1 MFVSLIISTIWS
13 IYLGLHLLPLLQLN
27 VPDEFR
33 DRQAVARGWWHLAIS
48 QVLVLFLLV
57 CYCRAMLT
65 APGSVPDTPAWK
77 LGAQEASSDIFV
89 PLTQEVKNSGE
100 RRHCKWCLK
109 FKPDR
114 CHHCRV
120 CKMCILRMDHHCPW
134 IYNCVGFRNHKY
146 FFLLL
151 LYAAIDCHLITWT
164 MLESVKNSVD
174 SNTPFV
180 KMFLLLFGETLA
192 AFLGILVTV
201 FFGFHIWLM
210 VKAMTTIEFCEK
222 SMKKTGYNS
231 SVYDH
236 GLLGN
241 MQQVLGDNPLL
252 WLLPCSPPS
261 GKGLFFTKEMETGRG
276 HQKKAHHRSSY
287 GSSKRHSSGRSRRSA
302 CAGSTS
308 PPSSGPSAGEA
319 TLLLPRGADQC

>member
-120 CKMCILRMDHHCPW
+120 CRNCVLKMDHHCPW
-134 IYNCVGFRNHKY
+134 IMNCVGFRNHKY
-146 FFLLL
+146 FFLLVF
-151 LYAAIDCHLITWT
+151 YAVATCGFVGGTLVG
-164 MLESVKNSVD
+164 SVQQSVEQEMP
-174 SNTPFV
+174 SINR
-180 KMFLLLFGETLA
+180 FLLVLSLVLTFILGSLMLLF
-192 AFLGILVTV
+192 LV
-201 FFGFHIWLM
+201 FHTYLM
-210 VKAMTTIEFCEK
+210 LCAMTTIEFCEK
-222 SMKKTGYNS
+222 NATADPGRSARSAT
-231 SVYDH
+231 YD
-236 GLLGN
+236 LSFYGN
-241 MQQVLGDNPLL
+241 LTAVLGSKPFL
-252 WLLPCSPPS
+252 WLLPICPPDGDGISYYMPNPGDSVYRLRIGEVINRGSEADPEWTGDRRCS
-261 GKGLFFTKEMETGRG
+261 M
-276 HQKKAHHRSSY
+276 
-287 GSSKRHSSGRSRRSA
+287 
-302 CAGSTS
+302 
-308 PPSSGPSAGEA
+308 
-319 TLLLPRGADQC
+319 